1 MSVDIIADNVEDTL
15 ETAGRG
21 SKRIYVR
28 QTIILWIQLKMLK
41 KFLAFCFTNSELY
54 LHQTDQINKF
64 DTYSFSLLWL

>member
-28 QTIILWIQLKMLK
+28 QTIILWIQLKMLQK
-41 KFLAFCFTNSELY
+41 KCFFVLPIPELY